1 VRFLSD
7 RKKLEALNAGIKDV
21 AGQFHM
27 GKLSLFNFNDDV
39 LFLTNNGTE
48 GYRIKMMRYP
58 PPGRKPLQI
67 KKSRQPDA
75 FLGHRGTKII
85 IMNPRLDNAS
95 AFHDELWE
103 FLLKPFS
110 S

>member
-7 RKKLEALNAGIKDV
+7 RKKLEALKAGIKDV
-21 AGQFHM
+21 AGQFHI

-58 PPGRKPLQI
+58 PPGRKP
-67 KKSRQPDA
+67 
-75 FLGHRGTKII
+75 F
-85 IMNPRLDNAS
+85 
-95 AFHDELWE
+95 
-103 FLLKPFS
+103 
-110 S
+110 